1 MVITS
6 TPSNGSSTTALE
18 QVEPVKDDPPIGA
31 QRQPVTTTKPDI
43 DIEKA
48 VRAGPP
54 TLSGRE
60 QLCQDAHVYP
70 VDHLSTQLGVDVR

>member
-18 QVEPVKDDPPIGA
+18 QVEPVKDEPPIGGN
-31 QRQPVTTTKPDI
+31 REHKPYTT

-48 VRAGPP
+48 AGAGTPA
-54 TLSGRE
+54 LSPRDE
-60 QLCQDAHVYP
+60 LCKNAHVHD
-70 VDHLSTQLGVDVR
+70 VAHLSTQLGVDVE

>member
-18 QVEPVKDDPPIGA
+18 QVEPVKDDPPIGVN
-31 QRQPVTTTKPDI
+31 RDPTPPST

-48 VRAGPP
+48 AGAGTPA
-54 TLSGRE
+54 LSARDE
-60 QLCQDAHVYP
+60 LCKNAHVHDVAYI
-70 VDHLSTQLGVDVR
+70 SAQLGVDVK